1 MDAGEKKMVSSQD
14 QKKYSSLVKLIF
26 IKRLM
31 RRIIDEVD
39 KSGARKILDIG
50 CGEGYPDRCLLDR
63 FGGKLEILGI
73 DFNPDSLELAQMKN
87 PEAKYQKQNIYKLKF
102 AKNQFDLILMTEVL
116 EHLDNPL
123 EALLKINSFAPTTLV
138 SVPYEPWFS
147 VFSFLSGSY
156 LKRLG
161 KHPDHISFWNKES
174 LRDILSKAYSEVNV
188 SIFFPWLIG
197 VCKK

>member
-1 MDAGEKKMVSSQD
+1 MVSSQD

-50 CGEGYPDRCLLDR
+50 CGEGYPDHYLLDR
-63 FGGKLEILGI
+63 FGSKLEILGI
-73 DFNPDSLELAQMKN
+73 DFNPDLLELAQMKN
-87 PEAKYQKQNIYKLKF
+87 PEARYLKQDIYQLEF
-102 AKNQFDLILMTEVL
+102 TKNQFDLILMTEVL
-116 EHLDNPL
+116 EHLGNPL
-123 EALLKINSFAPTTLV
+123 KALLKVNLFAPTALI

-156 LKRLG
+156 LKSIG
-161 KHPDHISFWNKES
+161 KHPDHVSFWNKES
-174 LRDILSKAYSEVNV
+174 LRDILSKIYREVNV
-188 SIFFPWLIG
+188 IISFPWLIG